1 MLLCAICKHAPVAR
15 SLLACRV
22 TNAAAVMELLLA
34 GGPLSHVRVLD
45 VGPTFAT
52 LKTSMGLHPLGF
64 RATLRRAA
72 WS

>member
-1 MLLCAICKHAPVAR
+1 
-15 SLLACRV
+15 
-22 TNAAAVMELLLA
+22 MELLLA

-45 VGPTFAT
+45 VGPTFAA

-64 RATLRRAA
+64 RATLRRAV